1 MTSYRDRQLVP
12 HKKDKSGNKVKAK
25 KTQKQG
31 WILSRKKK
39 EQKYDRAKTT
49 ATFYLTMMSTTATKA
64 L

>member
-31 WILSRKKK
+31 WILERRRNKNMI
-39 EQKYDRAKTT
+39 EQR
-49 ATFYLTMMSTTATKA
+49 LLLHST
-64 L
+64 LL